1 MLAALTMLFIDRN
14 YGGVFFDAGEGGAP
28 LLYEHLAWFFFTG
41 AYMLIVIVAAGVIS
55 DVLPTFA
62 RKPLFSH
69 RGAMLSLL
77 AIAVLGPLAWM
88 QNMYTAPI
96 PLGFEIFAMLFALA
110 LTVPIGLLIF
120 NWVATLWGGTL
131 HLRAAPLFALGAI
144 SSMAIGLAGE
154 LTYSVI
160 PVGWQLNNTTAA
172 HGDTF
177 AVLAGGAVLGGFAAL
192 HYWFPKLT
200 GRLMGE
206 GMGKAALAAI
216 LAGIYVY
223 VLATFLAGLKGQPV
237 DVYKFF
243 EGNGL
248 DGFNL
253 VASIAA
259 FVLAIGVLLQLANVA
274 HSWGHGVRAG
284 HDPWGG
290 ATLEWFALSP
300 PPEHNFD
307 AVPDVRSA
315 EPLDDIR
322 RRSASGPRLAPPGR
336 GDLPLSRTEAP
347 GVSPFRRRPGSLS
360 SMNRV
365 APRGEADE
373 LARFRRRLNATM
385 LTTFALIVIG
395 GVVRVSD
402 SGLGCGPAGSGTE
415 GWPLCGGRALP
426 FLEQNALIEF
436 SHRVAATIVAVLIA
450 VLALQALRRL
460 RDHRWLVRGSVAAAL
475 LVLAQAGLGGLTVEH
490 GLHSAL
496 VAAHLGLA
504 MLLLALLIALHR
516 IARPADSSPPVDGSR
531 ALRVDRRGGD
541 GAAVR
546 DDRRGW
552 LRRRDRGRGDAER
565 AGARRSP
572 RLRRAVPHL
581 PGRVHALPVRAAGRH
596 PPDPQAVHVPDRD
609 RGRGDDRGGAP
620 ASAA

>member
-1 MLAALTMLFIDRN
+1 VIPRTTVSPSRPEVVTEGIPRRRAAWIERATSTDHKSVAILYLGTSLCFGALAVVELVLMRVQLIVPENTAIHPEIFNRVLSAFGVTAVLLFAIPLALGLIGYIAPLQIGSRGVAFPRLGLLSFWLYVAGAVTVYASFLWTPADTGVAAFPPLSGQTFSDAGGVDAWIVGSALAILGFVCFAINLVVTLHNMRAPGMAWRRMPLLSWAAGVSGYLLLAIGPVMLAALTMLFIDRN
-14 YGGVFFDAGEGGAP
+14 HGGVFFDAGEGGAP

-41 AYMLIVIVAAGVIS
+41 AYMLVLIVAAGVIS
-55 DVLPTFA
+55 DVLPTFT

-120 NWVATLWGGTL
+120 NWIATLWGGTL

-144 SSMAIGLAGE
+144 SSMTIGLAGE
-154 LTYSVI
+154 LAYSVI
-160 PVGWQLNNTTAA
+160 PVGWQLSNTTAA

-216 LAGIYVY
+216 LAGAYVY
-223 VLATFLAGLKGQPV
+223 ELTTFFAGLKGQPV

-259 FVLAIGVLLQLANVA
+259 FVLAAGILLELANVA

-307 AVPDVRSA
+307 AIPDVRSA

-322 RRSASGPRLAPPGR
+322 RAIRER
-336 GDLPLSRTEAP
+336 
-347 GVSPFRRRPGSLS
+347 
-360 SMNRV
+360 
-365 APRGEADE
+365 
-373 LARFRRRLNATM
+373 
-385 LTTFALIVIG
+385 
-395 GVVRVSD
+395 
-402 SGLGCGPAGSGTE
+402 TE
-415 GWPLCGGRALP
+415 GWRPPRPPPATEPPAREPEPAQATGGDDPGSQDPSGGA
-426 FLEQNALIEF
+426 
-436 SHRVAATIVAVLIA
+436 
-450 VLALQALRRL
+450 
-460 RDHRWLVRGSVAAAL
+460 SVA
-475 LVLAQAGLGGLTVEH
+475 
-490 GLHSAL
+490 
-496 VAAHLGLA
+496 
-504 MLLLALLIALHR
+504 
-516 IARPADSSPPVDGSR
+516 
-531 ALRVDRRGGD
+531 
-541 GAAVR
+541 
-546 DDRRGW
+546 
-552 LRRRDRGRGDAER
+552 
-565 AGARRSP
+565 
-572 RLRRAVPHL
+572 
-581 PGRVHALPVRAAGRH
+581 
-596 PPDPQAVHVPDRD
+596 
-609 RGRGDDRGGAP
+609 
-620 ASAA
+620 

>member
-1 MLAALTMLFIDRN
+1 VTPPTTISPPRPEVVTEGGIPRRRAAWIERATSTDHKSVAILYLGTSLCFGALAVVELVLMRVQLIVPENTAIHPEIFNRVLSAFGVTAVVLFAIPLALGLIGYIAPLQIGSRGVAFPRLGLLSFWLYVAGAVTVYASFLWTPADTGVAALPPLSEQTFSDAGGVDAWIVGSALAILGFVCFAINLVVTLHNMRAPGMAWRRMPLLSWAAGVSGYLLLAIGPVMLAALTMLFIDRN
-14 YGGVFFDAGEGGAP
+14 HGGVFFDAGEGGAP

-41 AYMLIVIVAAGVIS
+41 AYMLVLIVAAGVIS
-55 DVLPTFA
+55 DVLPTFT

-120 NWVATLWGGTL
+120 NWIATLWGGTL

-144 SSMAIGLAGE
+144 SSMTIGLAGE
-154 LTYSVI
+154 LAYSVI
-160 PVGWQLNNTTAA
+160 PVGWQLSNTTAA

-177 AVLAGGAVLGGFAAL
+177 AVLAGGTVLGGFAAL

-216 LAGIYVY
+216 LAGVYVY
-223 VLATFLAGLKGQPV
+223 ELTTFFAGLKGQPV

-259 FVLAIGVLLQLANVA
+259 FVLAAGILLELANVA

-307 AVPDVRSA
+307 AIPDVRSA

-322 RRSASGPRLAPPGR
+322 RAIR
-336 GDLPLSRTEAP
+336 EQ
-347 GVSPFRRRPGSLS
+347 
-360 SMNRV
+360 
-365 APRGEADE
+365 
-373 LARFRRRLNATM
+373 
-385 LTTFALIVIG
+385 
-395 GVVRVSD
+395 
-402 SGLGCGPAGSGTE
+402 TE
-415 GWPLCGGRALP
+415 GWRPPRPPPATEPPAREPEPARATGGDDPGSQDPSGGA
-426 FLEQNALIEF
+426 
-436 SHRVAATIVAVLIA
+436 
-450 VLALQALRRL
+450 
-460 RDHRWLVRGSVAAAL
+460 SVA
-475 LVLAQAGLGGLTVEH
+475 
-490 GLHSAL
+490 
-496 VAAHLGLA
+496 
-504 MLLLALLIALHR
+504 
-516 IARPADSSPPVDGSR
+516 
-531 ALRVDRRGGD
+531 
-541 GAAVR
+541 
-546 DDRRGW
+546 
-552 LRRRDRGRGDAER
+552 
-565 AGARRSP
+565 
-572 RLRRAVPHL
+572 
-581 PGRVHALPVRAAGRH
+581 
-596 PPDPQAVHVPDRD
+596 
-609 RGRGDDRGGAP
+609 
-620 ASAA
+620 